1 MKSETLTISL
11 EKSTQDSIPFYSPS
25 QPFGFVDEAAHN
37 AQPSLNIFE
46 LNSGFNVPYWYASEP
61 ITQIQQDENGCFL
74 DSDALVQTLWEKDG
88 AVQPPQRFVPLCFKA
103 AVPHAGNY
111 RSDRPCGGRTASD
124 FPRVPVPCVERLCAA
139 GRSFVHLFFCQCF
152 AHHSQWKNSGF

>member
-74 DSDALVQTLWEKDG
+74 DSDALVQTLWERM
-88 AVQPPQRFVPLCFKA
+88 AQSNR
-103 AVPHAGNY
+103 
-111 RSDRPCGGRTASD
+111 RSGSFRSASK
-124 FPRVPVPCVERLCAA
+124 RLSLTPEIIA
-139 GRSFVHLFFCQCF
+139 
-152 AHHSQWKNSGF
+152 

>member
-61 ITQIQQDENGCFL
+61 ITQNKQNNPTTTKKHYKN
-74 DSDALVQTLWEKDG
+74 QTNPNKN
-88 AVQPPQRFVPLCFKA
+88 K
-103 AVPHAGNY
+103 Y
-111 RSDRPCGGRTASD
+111 TTKTAT
-124 FPRVPVPCVERLCAA
+124 P
-139 GRSFVHLFFCQCF
+139 
-152 AHHSQWKNSGF
+152 

>member
-1 MKSETLTISL
+1 MKLETLTISL

-74 DSDALVQTLWEKDG
+74 DSA
-88 AVQPPQRFVPLCFKA
+88 
-103 AVPHAGNY
+103 
-111 RSDRPCGGRTASD
+111 CGSAYGGSY
-124 FPRVPVPCVERLCAA
+124 FGCHSMYEPVTCA
-139 GRSFVHLFFCQCF
+139 GRR
-152 AHHSQWKNSGF
+152 

>member
-61 ITQIQQDENGCFL
+61 ITQIQQDENG
-74 DSDALVQTLWEKDG
+74 W
-88 AVQPPQRFVPLCFKA
+88 
-103 AVPHAGNY
+103 
-111 RSDRPCGGRTASD
+111 
-124 FPRVPVPCVERLCAA
+124 VPVPCVERLCAA